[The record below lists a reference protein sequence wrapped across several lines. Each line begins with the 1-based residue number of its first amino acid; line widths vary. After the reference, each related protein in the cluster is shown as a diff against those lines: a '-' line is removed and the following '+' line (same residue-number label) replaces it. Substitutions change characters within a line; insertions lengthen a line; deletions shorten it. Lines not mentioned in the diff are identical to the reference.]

1 MPSKL
6 LIGDKPRLFDE
17 WQDAP
22 KIWGTI
28 RKDIDDTGLKGQ
40 YILTGSSSQKVETAH
55 TGTLRISTLKMYPM
69 SLYESG
75 ESTGSVSLMDLFD
88 GKSVEWEESK
98 LSIDDMIYAICRGG

>member
-1 MPSKL
+1 MKL
-6 LIGDKPRLFDE
+6 LKSVKWI
-17 WQDAP
+17 
-22 KIWGTI
+22 
-28 RKDIDDTGLKGQ
+28 IDDTGLIGQ

-88 GKSVEWEESK
+88 GKPVEWEEFK
-98 LSIDDMIYAICRGG
+98 IKY

>member
-22 KIWGTI
+22 KKWGTI

-40 YILTGSSSQKVETAH
+40 YILTGSSSQKMERYHIIMTDTVWKQM
-55 TGTLRISTLKMYPM
+55 RYFI
-69 SLYESG
+69 
-75 ESTGSVSLMDLFD
+75 
-88 GKSVEWEESK
+88 
-98 LSIDDMIYAICRGG
+98 